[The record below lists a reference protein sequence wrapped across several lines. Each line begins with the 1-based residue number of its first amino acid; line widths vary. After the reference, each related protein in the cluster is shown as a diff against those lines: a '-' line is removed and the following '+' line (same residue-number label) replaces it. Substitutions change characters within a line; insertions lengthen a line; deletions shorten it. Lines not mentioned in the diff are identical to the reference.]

1 MYKNQ
6 LALTGLYPALRLLVQ
21 CWLASCLM
29 LAAQA
34 QAQAQAQALPFN
46 EALCPAEHPDPGLG
60 SDKSPLCYQQCKT
73 DHIGVGPSCVQ
84 ARCPT
89 GTSDIGLACVSAPS
103 VPTCAAGQQNVL
115 GSCFGSCPANYR
127 TVGLTCVQNTPPGWN
142 DGGILFY
149 RWVNKRVCVWRFCW
163 NTNGLET
170 QTKHVTGRPGT
181 GLARNCPA
189 GQNYALGICQR
200 TEIKSTYFR
209 SGVTDRFQGSTDSFV
224 RNVQPIDAETFTAAM
239 VSDTQL
245 PWDETSV
252 DAQKRSATVESL
264 WRNSRAFNLELVQAI
279 NGLQATQGQ
288 TSSPLAFTV
297 MNGDLTAF
305 FHPDQLSEFRAFYDA
320 GFAWAYPNVL
330 KTPVYL
336 GLGNH
341 DYQNNVGDCSALTA
355 DKNRCA
361 KNAVNLIRGSVFA
374 GYTRNMPSSNIESY
388 DAGSLAYSWN
398 HGPYHFVQLHNG
410 PTYEVPALGIRKS
423 LTWLKE
429 DLARAQ
435 ARGQSVVIN
444 AHDPDTLRNAEFLS
458 AIDGVPVLA
467 MFAGHLHAVAG
478 LYSSVRTPAGRNIPI
493 FLSGSADE
501 QTFLRVDF
509 SNPTAGPRQLSV
521 TVMSTRGG
529 QAQAVGPAVVAK

>member
-1 MYKNQ
+1 
-6 LALTGLYPALRLLVQ
+6 
-21 CWLASCLM
+21 
-29 LAAQA
+29 
-34 QAQAQAQALPFN
+34 
-46 EALCPAEHPDPGLG
+46 
-60 SDKSPLCYQQCKT
+60 
-73 DHIGVGPSCVQ
+73 
-84 ARCPT
+84 
-89 GTSDIGLACVSAPS
+89 
-103 VPTCAAGQQNVL
+103 
-115 GSCFGSCPANYR
+115 
-127 TVGLTCVQNTPPGWN
+127 
-142 DGGILFY
+142 
-149 RWVNKRVCVWRFCW
+149 
-163 NTNGLET
+163 
-170 QTKHVTGRPGT
+170 
-181 GLARNCPA
+181 
-189 GQNYALGICQR
+189 
-200 TEIKSTYFR
+200 
-209 SGVTDRFQGSTDSFV
+209 
-224 RNVQPIDAETFTAAM
+224 
-239 VSDTQL
+239 
-245 PWDETSV
+245 
-252 DAQKRSATVESL
+252 
-264 WRNSRAFNLELVQAI
+264 
-279 NGLQATQGQ
+279 
-288 TSSPLAFTV
+288 
-297 MNGDLTAF
+297 
-305 FHPDQLSEFRAFYDA
+305 
-320 GFAWAYPNVL
+320 
-330 KTPVYL
+330 
-336 GLGNH
+336 
-341 DYQNNVGDCSALTA
+341 
-355 DKNRCA
+355 
-361 KNAVNLIRGSVFA
+361 VFA